1 MAEIS
6 ELQSFLPLYDRL
18 FGASK
23 GESSFP
29 LVIGRDVAYVFP
41 AFLSQARFGKS
52 FASPQVPGD
61 LPSFDIDQF
70 TVTGFVGATSV
81 TDVEPPAGFLR
92 YYHGAINAFH
102 NSAAA
107 QDLRISII
115 RTIAPF
121 EQLVIAEGLAV
132 PANQRLFVNR
142 SIVVGDGFQILARA
156 NNVAIGDTLFLEV
169 GRYQCRA
176 TEPLPGF

>member
-52 FASPQVPGD
+52 FASPQIPGD
-61 LPSFDIDQF
+61 LPRFEIQEL
-70 TVTGFVGATSV
+70 TGGLGLNSV
-81 TDVEPPAGFLR
+81 ADFEPLPGFLR
-92 YYHGAINAFH
+92 YYHAVSVFHTDAVARDLSINIVDVLTLATVALDFT
-102 NSAAA
+102 AAPVA
-107 QDLRISII
+107 ADR
-115 RTIAPF
+115 
-121 EQLVIAEGLAV
+121 QLIL
-132 PANQRLFVNR
+132 QRSV
-142 SIVVGDGFQILARA
+142 VVGDGFRLTALAS
-156 NNVAIGDTLFLEV
+156 AIGAGAELFLRI

-176 TEPLPGF
+176 TEPLPSL